1 MLRYEN
7 VEITLYHISDD
18 ISRNIQNNIDKFI
31 IEKHMPS
38 IKKDARRY
46 LRELINLNH
55 LTDKKYL
62 TADAIHIP
70 YDVVAF
76 WNIPNLP
83 EYIKIHSIFIPR
95 FIINDIIMN
104 DYSNIQEIVLPA
116 TVHDVSFKYLPVKL
130 VNTHKSLFK
139 YSQMPI
145 EYGELSILHNTFI
158 DTNHCNSKAYYNKN
172 RLNTNAQYWNKY
184 FNKNY
189 KEELPKSDYEYPNG
203 INYYHYD
210 YLSNLH
216 DKSITEF
223 NDFIENTAT
232 YCKHIA
238 DIAHHSSSII
248 PNLHKIAYDFMWIR
262 SSLVFIKDHW
272 DILSSDSIAYELNK
286 QANVIDD
293 ILKNIIIIAKY
304 TDSMILPDPTIYP
317 VILHHTMM
325 EFVDYINIIIN
336 NDILVFH
343 DFRNICN
350 ALACSCKYYIKK

>member
-1 MLRYEN
+1 MLRYKD
-7 VEITLYHISDD
+7 VEITLYYISDD
-18 ISRNIQNNIDKFI
+18 ISKNIQNSIDKNI

-70 YDVVAF
+70 YDIVAL

-95 FIINDIIMN
+95 FIINNIIMN
-104 DYSNIQEIVLPA
+104 DYSNIQEIILPA
-116 TVHDVSFKYLPVKL
+116 TVHGVTTKYLPVKL
-130 VNTHKSLFK
+130 VNTHKSLFR
-139 YSQMPI
+139 YSPMPMG
-145 EYGELSILHNTFI
+145 YNQLSALPDIFI
-158 DTNHCNSKAYYNKN
+158 DTNHYNSKAYYNAN
-172 RLNTNAQYWNKY
+172 RLDNKTRYWNKY

-189 KEELPKSDYEYPNG
+189 KEDPPKSNYEYPEG

-216 DKSITEF
+216 DKGITEF
-223 NDFIENTAT
+223 NDFIENTAAH
-232 YCKHIA
+232 CRRIA

-248 PNLHKIAYDFMWIR
+248 PNLHKITYDFTWIQ

-272 DILSSDSIAYELNK
+272 DVLSSDTIAYELNQ
-286 QANVIDD
+286 QAKFIDD
-293 ILKNIIIIAKY
+293 ILKNIVTIAKY
-304 TDSMILPDPTIYP
+304 IDSMILPDPTIYP
-317 VILHHTMM
+317 IILHHTMM
-325 EFVDYINIIIN
+325 EFVDYIDIVIN

-343 DFRNICN
+343 DFQNICN
-350 ALACSCKYYIKK
+350 AVACSCKYYIKK